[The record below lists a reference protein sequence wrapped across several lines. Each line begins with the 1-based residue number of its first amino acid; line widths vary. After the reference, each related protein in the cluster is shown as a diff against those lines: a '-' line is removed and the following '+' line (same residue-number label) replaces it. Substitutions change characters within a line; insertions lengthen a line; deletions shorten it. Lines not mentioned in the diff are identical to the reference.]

1 MRTGEGID
9 IIIMNNS
16 DNYHNNFDYLLGCPV
31 RCSGKQKLKSPVKL
45 LIQHSEF

>member
-16 DNYHNNFDYLLGCPV
+16 DNYHNNFDYLLMRGEEEFY
-31 RCSGKQKLKSPVKL
+31 L
-45 LIQHSEF
+45 LPHSVFNPSL